1 MRIKHF
7 LFLAFGALALA
18 ALIMPETALAQ
29 ASGNGGVFQTLSN
42 KGTTT
47 FTNLRVIM
55 FIIAGFGII
64 GMAAMAFFGKFDWR
78 WTFSMGGGLIILA
91 AAGGI
96 IYYATHPE
104 EGGTVGGGLTTLQGN
119 DTLQ

>member
-7 LFLAFGALALA
+7 FFLAFAAMALVALLA
-18 ALIMPETALAQ
+18 PDVALAQ
-29 ASGNGGVFQTLSN
+29 TNGNGGIFQTLST
-42 KGTTT
+42 KGTST
-47 FTNLRVIM
+47 FSNLRVIM

-104 EGGTVGGGLTTLQGN
+104 EGGAISGGLSTLQGN

>member
-1 MRIKHF
+1 MRISHI
-7 LFLAFGALALA
+7 LFVAFAAIAVVAFFMPDIALA
-18 ALIMPETALAQ
+18 AE
-29 ASGNGGVFQTLSN
+29 GGGVFQTLST

-55 FIIAGFGII
+55 FIVAGFGII

-91 AAGGI
+91 AAGGL

-104 EGGTVGGGLTTLQGN
+104 EGNGSISGGLSTLQGN

>member
-1 MRIKHF
+1 MRSKHF
-7 LFLAFGALALA
+7 LFLVLGAIALTAF
-18 ALIMPETALAQ
+18 IVPEVALAQ
-29 ASGNGGVFQTLSN
+29 ASGNGGVFQTLSS

-104 EGGTVGGGLTTLQGN
+104 EGGAISGGLSTLQGN

>member
-7 LFLAFGALALA
+7 FFLAFAAMALVALLA
-18 ALIMPETALAQ
+18 PDVALAQ
-29 ASGNGGVFQTLSN
+29 TNGNGGIFQTLST
-42 KGTTT
+42 KGTST
-47 FTNLRVIM
+47 FSNLRVIM

-96 IYYATHPE
+96 IYYATHAE
-104 EGGTVGGGLTTLQGN
+104 EGGTIGGGLSTLQGN

>member
-18 ALIMPETALAQ
+18 AFIMPETALAQ

>member
-1 MRIKHF
+1 MRITHV
-7 LFLAFGALALA
+7 LFAAFA
-18 ALIMPETALAQ
+18 AIAITAFFMPDVALAQ
-29 ASGNGGVFQTLSN
+29 EGGVFQTLSN

-91 AAGGI
+91 AAGGL

-104 EGGTVGGGLTTLQGN
+104 TGGNVSGGLSTLQGN